1 MPKITRHIFNRKK
14 LALILNNLSVE
25 HLADPTDYSDI
36 KLRIDNWRSL
46 IDRKILEGK
55 NEISLQ
61 DSFLRDFFGK
71 ILDYKFIHESPDQ
84 WHLYREKKTV
94 TDATRSDAALGF
106 FTSEKDDVRVIIELK
121 DAKTNLD
128 AKQKRKGVHYTP
140 VEQAFLY
147 SSKFDEKCKWIIVS
161 NYKEIRLYNRLAS
174 MNAYESFKIAELTD
188 EVLLKKFLYLLARKN
203 LIDKNKESVTDR
215 LYDSAE
221 VEQEM
226 ISKEFYGKYK
236 NLRLHLFEH
245 LKAKNSAFD
254 EAIILEKTQKILD
267 RFIFVCYCEDFGLL
281 PERIFRKM
289 MEAVKNP
296 LIFADVSQWDQLKNL
311 FRAIDKGSPPHHI
324 NKFNGGLFEFDEI
337 LDGRLNIGDEIFD
350 ELAEITD
357 YDFDSELNVNVLGH
371 IFEQSITDI
380 EEIKSSI
387 AGESFDKKKGKRKK
401 DGIYYTPEYIT
412 RYIVEQAV
420 GGWLEE
426 RKTELGFEALV
437 ELTEKDFDSIKYLKK
452 TGAIKSN
459 KNIKAHLEFWQAYKK
474 KLSDVK
480 VLDPACGSGA
490 FLNQAFDYLYK
501 EGQHVNE
508 QIADL
513 QKGQIEVFRLDEHI
527 LKNNLYGVDLNPE
540 SVEITKLSLWLK
552 TADRDSELTA
562 LDDNIKCGN
571 SLIDD
576 PDVAGERAFKW
587 SDEFSEIMESGGFDV
602 VIGNP
607 PYGGKLTFV
616 EKELFKRIYHNVH
629 SRMPDTFNYFIS
641 NSLII
646 LHEKGYLSFIVP
658 NVLLYQNEYQKA
670 RSLLLQDNKIMSVI
684 NLGDDIFEK
693 VHIPTCIFLLKKI
706 MAKEYLFKYADLRN
720 LDREKIAFCLND
732 NIEKF
737 TKSNILSTPGLIFGV
752 NQKKFNIFEKIKL
765 LSLSVNNIAEEVANG
780 IQPTGDKI
788 FRISYNFADEKQF
801 EKELLKRVLVGGDFN
816 KYELI
821 NPKKFVIYTNKQ
833 VNIDDYPNIKEYLE
847 VYKKNLSKKR
857 ETRKGT
863 LPWWC
868 LHWPRYKKLFED
880 PKIVIRQT
888 ADKIIATY
896 DKDGFYAM
904 NNVIILKIKGKVKLR
919 YKFILACLN
928 SKCNNFIYRNITQE
942 TKRAFAEVKPK
953 NVRKLFVPNLSVEQQ
968 QPFIEKA
975 DIMLSKNQKL
985 QDLKTDFLNFLK
997 SELKPQKI
1005 TKKLENWPDSDWD
1018 QFKKELTKCKV
1029 KIKALSL
1036 KERKE
1041 WQEYFTEEKLK
1052 AAEIKSV
1059 IENTD
1064 REIDQM
1070 VYELYG
1076 LTEEEIKIVENAA

>member
-14 LALILNNLSVE
+14 LTSVLNNLSVE
-25 HLADPTDYSDI
+25 HLADHTDYSDI

-61 DSFLRDFFGK
+61 GDFLSDFFGK
-71 ILDYKFIHESPDQ
+71 ILGYKSINESPDQ

-128 AKQKRKGVHYTP
+128 AKQKRKGAHYTP

-147 SSKFDEKCKWIIVS
+147 SSKFDKKCKWIIVS

-174 MNAYESFKIAELTD
+174 MNAYESFKIADLSD
-188 EVLLKKFLYLLARKN
+188 VAVLKKFLYLLVRKN
-203 LIDKNKESVTDR
+203 LIDKNKDSVTDR

-226 ISKEFYGKYK
+226 ITKEFYGKYK

-289 MEAVKNP
+289 TEAVKNP
-296 LIFADVSQWDQLKNL
+296 MLFADVSQWDQLKNL
-311 FRAIDKGSPPHHI
+311 FRAIDQGKPQKNI

-426 RKTELGFEALV
+426 RKAELGFEALA

-459 KNIKAHLEFWQAYKK
+459 KNIKAHLEFWQEYKK
-474 KLSDVK
+474 KLSAVK

-562 LDDNIKCGN
+562 LDDNIKCGD

-587 SDEFSEIMESGGFDV
+587 SDEFSEIMGDGGFDV

-607 PYGGKLTFV
+607 PYLNMTKNNTQIEHLNFYAKEFV
-616 EKELFKRIYHNVH
+616 STKKANSKNIFVLFIEQSICLLKENAI
-629 SRMPDTFNYFIS
+629 
-641 NSLII
+641 
-646 LHEKGYLSFIVP
+646 LSFIVP
-658 NVLLYQNEYQKA
+658 EGLFVTRSYSDCVKLIDNSGIIETIVKFEDRVFEDAVTGSLIFKFVKKLSNIKPKYFLFTKDKYFEEVKEGLDSVTTKMEKPDSVKLQEIALLFKGMVVKDRKLFLYHEDKK
-670 RSLLLQDNKIMSVI
+670 SITPD
-684 NLGDDIFEK
+684 
-693 VHIPTCIFLLKKI
+693 IFLLGNC
-706 MAKEYLFKYADLRN
+706 MGRY
-720 LDREKIAFCLND
+720 
-732 NIEKF
+732 
-737 TKSNILSTPGLIFGV
+737 LIF
-752 NQKKFNIFEKIKL
+752 NQYYCDYPALKI
-765 LSLSVNNIAEEVANG
+765 
-780 IQPTGDKI
+780 
-788 FRISYNFADEKQF
+788 
-801 EKELLKRVLVGGDFN
+801 VGGTKN
-816 KYELI
+816 K
-821 NPKKFVIYTNKQ
+821 KK
-833 VNIDDYPNIKEYLE
+833 
-847 VYKKNLSKKR
+847 
-857 ETRKGT
+857 
-863 LPWWC
+863 
-868 LHWPRYKKLFED
+868 
-880 PKIVIRQT
+880 
-888 ADKIIATY
+888 Y
-896 DKDGFYAM
+896 DKYPR
-904 NNVIILKIKGKVKLR
+904 ILIRRTGNRLCCALLEQKALTESTLYSVVLTSSGYSL
-919 YKFILACLN
+919 KFILVILN
-928 SKCNNFIYRNITQE
+928 SSLYTYYIRHKMLTNQQ
-942 TKRAFAEVKPK
+942 AFPQILMTDLKSLPIK
-953 NVRKLFVPNLSVEQQ
+953 IINSEQQ
-968 QPFIEKA
+968 KPFIEKA
-975 DIMLSKNQKL
+975 DIMLSQNKKL
-985 QDLKTDFLNFLK
+985 WKLKTDFLNFLK

-1029 KIKALSL
+1029 KMKALSL

-1059 IENTD
+1059 VENTD
-1064 REIDQM
+1064 REIDLM
-1070 VYELYG
+1070 VYKLYG

>member
-14 LALILNNLSVE
+14 LASILNNLSVE
-25 HLADPTDYSDI
+25 HLADHTDYSDI
-36 KLRIDNWRSL
+36 KRRIDNWRSL

-55 NEISLQ
+55 NEITLQ
-61 DSFLRDFFGK
+61 GDFLSDFFGK
-71 ILDYKFIHESPDQ
+71 ILGYKSINESPDR

-106 FTSEKDDVRVIIELK
+106 FTSEKDDARVIVELK

-128 AKQKRKGVHYTP
+128 AKQKRKGAHYTP

-174 MNAYESFKIAELTD
+174 MNTYESFKIADLSD
-188 EVLLKKFLYLLARKN
+188 VAMLKKFLYLLARKN
-203 LIDKNKESVTDR
+203 LIDKDKDSVTDR

-226 ISKEFYGKYK
+226 ITKEFYGKYK

-245 LKAKNSAFD
+245 LKAKNSAVD
-254 EAIILEKTQKILD
+254 EAVILEKTQKILD

-311 FRAIDKGSPPHHI
+311 FRAIDKGSPPNNI

-387 AGESFDKKKGKRKK
+387 AGKSFDKKKGKRKK
-401 DGIYYTPEYIT
+401 DGVYYTPEYIT

-426 RKTELGFEALV
+426 RKTVLGFEALV

-459 KNIKAHLEFWQAYKK
+459 KNIKTHLEFWQAYKK
-474 KLSDVK
+474 KLSAVK

-552 TADRDSELTA
+552 TADSNSELTA

-587 SDEFSEIMESGGFDV
+587 SDEFSEIMGDGGFDV

-607 PYGGKLTFV
+607 PYGSKINKKEMDFLLRKYQNELNNKIFVDSYAIFTLLGLKYLLRENGNIGYIIPNTWLYVKSGK
-616 EKELFKRIYHNVH
+616 EYR
-629 SRMPDTFNYFIS
+629 
-641 NSLII
+641 
-646 LHEKGYLSFIVP
+646 
-658 NVLLYQNEYQKA
+658 NVLLKNFQFLKVVQYKEKVFGDATVDCVSVIIRNSKQEHYNVEVSTVKHLELVRKNITTSSILRSQEYFNFNISQKQFNLISKIKK
-670 RSLLLQDNKIMSVI
+670 RSLLIGDYFEVKNGVKPYEGGKGKPPQTREIVKNKPYTSDKQEDERFVPLIGGSLFHRYSLYWTNNYWI
-684 NLGDDIFEK
+684 NYGEWLAARRDPAIFQ
-693 VHIPTCIFLLKKI
+693 
-706 MAKEYLFKYADLRN
+706 AKEK
-720 LDREKIAFCLND
+720 
-732 NIEKF
+732 
-737 TKSNILSTPGLIFGV
+737 LIFR
-752 NQKKFNIFEKIKL
+752 Q
-765 LSLSVNNIAEEVANG
+765 
-780 IQPTGDKI
+780 TGD
-788 FRISYNFADEKQF
+788 S
-801 EKELLKRVLVGGDFN
+801 
-816 KYELI
+816 LI
-821 NPKKFVIYTNKQ
+821 
-833 VNIDDYPNIKEYLE
+833 
-847 VYKKNLSKKR
+847 
-857 ETRKGT
+857 GT
-863 LPWWC
+863 
-868 LHWPRYKKLFED
+868 YITD
-880 PKIVIRQT
+880 PFIMR
-888 ADKIIATY
+888 D
-896 DKDGFYAM
+896 
-904 NNVIILKIKGKVKLR
+904 NVHIILKKNDGIFNLKYVLC
-919 YKFILACLN
+919 ILN
-928 SKCNNFIYRNITQE
+928 SKLTDFIYWSMNPEKGE
-942 TKRAFAEVKPK
+942 TLAQV
-953 NVRKLFVPNLSVEQQ
+953 KLFHITKLIFKDIPSDQQ

-975 DIMLSKNQKL
+975 DTMLSQSKELYK
-985 QDLKTDFLNFLK
+985 LKTDFLNFLK

-1005 TKKLENWPDSDWD
+1005 TKKLADWPDSDWD